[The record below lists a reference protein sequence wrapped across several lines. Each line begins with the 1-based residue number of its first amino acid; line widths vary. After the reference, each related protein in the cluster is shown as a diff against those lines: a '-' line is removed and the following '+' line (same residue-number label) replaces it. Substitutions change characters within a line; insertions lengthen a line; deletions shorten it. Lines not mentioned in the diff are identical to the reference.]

1 MKWKIVADS
10 SCDLMRDDV
19 RGEELV
25 FSTVP
30 FIISVGGREYEDNE
44 ALDTL
49 TMVTD
54 MERCEAPGST
64 ACPSPMTWMEEFRE
78 GENVVALTISANLSG
93 SYNSACLG
101 RDMLLESS
109 PEKQVAVLNSNSTG
123 PALAMCISWIS
134 QWIKEGHG
142 FEAVTKKA
150 AELLDETKT
159 IFALSSFDNLVK
171 NGRVKKITGFVAKNL
186 GLWGVGVGREGRI
199 AMKAKARGA
208 SRAVGVIIEDMLER
222 GFSAKEVVISHCHN
236 AAVAEKLCEQIKKR
250 WSDAKITVLKTRGL
264 DSFYAERGGLIV
276 AFR

>member
-10 SCDLMRDDV
+10 SCDLMTSDV
-19 RGEELV
+19 CGEELA

-30 FIISVGGREYEDNE
+30 FIISIGGREYEDNE

-49 TMVTD
+49 SMVTD

-64 ACPSPMTWMEEFRE
+64 ACPSPMTWMEEFKE
-78 GENVVALTISANLSG
+78 GEQIVALTISANLSG
-93 SYNSACLG
+93 SFNSACLG
-101 RDMLLESS
+101 RDMLREHS
-109 PEKQVAVLNSNSTG
+109 PEKQVSVLNSNSTG
-123 PALAMCISWIS
+123 PALAMCIGWIS
-134 QWIKEGHG
+134 QWIKEGLG

-150 AELLDETKT
+150 AALLDDTKT

-171 NGRVKKITGFVAKNL
+171 NGRVKKIAGFVARNL

-199 AMKAKARGA
+199 VMKAKARGA
-208 SRAVGVIIEDMLER
+208 ARAIGVIIEDMRER
-222 GFSAKEVVISHCHN
+222 GFNAREVVISHCHN
-236 AAVAEKLCEQIKKR
+236 AAVAEKLCEQVKKR
-250 WSDAKITVLKTRGL
+250 WADAKVTVLKTRGL